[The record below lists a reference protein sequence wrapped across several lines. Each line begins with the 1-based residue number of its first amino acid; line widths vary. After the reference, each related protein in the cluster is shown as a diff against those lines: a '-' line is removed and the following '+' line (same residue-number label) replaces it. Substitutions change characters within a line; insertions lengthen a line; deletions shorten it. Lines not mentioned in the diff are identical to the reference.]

1 MRVKLPRTTPSTRRV
16 PKTVGNRMP
25 MQYAEF
31 NIELQNRFGFTF
43 LSLRLAFTETM
54 SLIIY
59 EITFVRTETHESHK
73 YDPKSEDKDA
83 CHVQTAGFSNYI
95 GHIYVCTAAKVD
107 RRTSGLRTR
116 IEH

>member
-1 MRVKLPRTTPSTRRV
+1 
-16 PKTVGNRMP
+16 
-25 MQYAEF
+25 
-31 NIELQNRFGFTF
+31 
-43 LSLRLAFTETM
+43 M

-116 IEH
+116 IEHWGNGINIREFSSWSRENLRVLIVN